1 MVKIRLA
8 RGGAK
13 KNPFYSIV
21 ATDSRKRRD
30 SGYIER
36 IGYFNPVARGQ
47 EVRLQLEEDRLSHWI
62 SQGAQISDR
71 VKQLVKEYRDPSIRE
86 KQLAKQSAKADDKA
100 KKIAAEEKAK
110 ADLEAKEAA
119 EEAAAAEAAA
129 EAPAEEAA
137 AEAPAEEA
145 AAEEAAAEEAAAE
158 APAEEA
164 AAEAQQQ
171 KLQQKKPQQKLQ
183 QKKPQQK
190 LQQKKPQQKKSQLKN
205 LKKNNLVSSAP
216 HSNEKKLL
224 VGKINGFFGLQGWVK
239 VFSYTK
245 PRVNILNYSP
255 WSIDVDG
262 ELQKIEIKNGREQSK
277 TIVAHISGIDTR
289 EDSQKLI
296 GKDIYIDK
304 EQLPELNEDQYYWH
318 ELIGFTVLNQ
328 NKESLGL
335 VDYFVETGANNV
347 LVVKGKKEHWIPYI
361 EPYLVSVDSKKK
373 EIFVDWD
380 KDF

>member
-119 EEAAAAEAAA
+119 AEAAAAEAQQQK
-129 EAPAEEAA
+129 P
-137 AEAPAEEA
+137 
-145 AAEEAAAEEAAAE
+145 
-158 APAEEA
+158 
-164 AAEAQQQ
+164 QQ

-190 LQQKKPQQKKSQLKN
+190 LQ
-205 LKKNNLVSSAP
+205 
-216 HSNEKKLL
+216 
-224 VGKINGFFGLQGWVK
+224 
-239 VFSYTK
+239 
-245 PRVNILNYSP
+245 
-255 WSIDVDG
+255 
-262 ELQKIEIKNGREQSK
+262 
-277 TIVAHISGIDTR
+277 
-289 EDSQKLI
+289 
-296 GKDIYIDK
+296 
-304 EQLPELNEDQYYWH
+304 
-318 ELIGFTVLNQ
+318 
-328 NKESLGL
+328 
-335 VDYFVETGANNV
+335 
-347 LVVKGKKEHWIPYI
+347 
-361 EPYLVSVDSKKK
+361 
-373 EIFVDWD
+373 
-380 KDF
+380 

>member
-86 KQLAKQSAKADDKA
+86 KQLAKQAAKADDKA

-110 ADLEAKEAA
+110 ADLEAKEVA
-119 EEAAAAEAAA
+119 EEAAAAEAAAAEAAAAEAPAEEAAA

-145 AAEEAAAEEAAAE
+145 AAE
-158 APAEEA
+158 
-164 AAEAQQQ
+164 